1 MSQYLDNI
9 LASVALLSEFYNL
22 KNINEKL
29 FYNFKV
35 PLSRGDQ
42 IKVRFKNKTIYLTD
56 ESYNSNPLSLKFAIE
71 NFNNKNKS
79 NKYLILGDMLE
90 LGKFSKILHKKMS
103 KIINKTSIKKVYV
116 VGKHIKE
123 TFYNINIKKRGR
135 ILKDKSEIYKLIK
148 NNLNNNDHLMIK
160 ASNSTGLNSVVAN
173 IKKGKIYAV

>member
-1 MSQYLDNI
+1 MNLRP
-9 LASVALLSEFYNL
+9 LHASVF
-22 KNINEKL
+22 
-29 FYNFKV
+29 
-35 PLSRGDQ
+35 
-42 IKVRFKNKTIYLTD
+42 
-56 ESYNSNPLSLKFAIE
+56 
-71 NFNNKNKS
+71 
-79 NKYLILGDMLE
+79 
-90 LGKFSKILHKKMS
+90 HKKMS